1 MAKIETDVLV
11 LGGGVVGLACAYYLA
26 REGRAVTVLEQA
38 TVGAGASYGNCG
50 TITPSHTPPLAMPG
64 MLGKALRWMLKPDA
78 PLYVKPRW
86 DPQLLF
92 WLLRFARRCNWT
104 HFDIVNRVKAELLKH
119 ARQSLAELVQ
129 NEGLDCGFETIGSLY
144 VYRDEQ
150 ALAQSEWLTRALGE
164 VDMPIERLDG
174 AEMRRREPALNES
187 VVGGYFNPLDAHL
200 RPDRLVSALKRAVEA
215 RGGVVR
221 EHCAVAG
228 IEREGAQVGS
238 VHAGSDEYLAREVVF
253 ALGAW
258 SGPMARQLGLNLPVQ
273 PGKGYS
279 VTFSRPTRAPRIPV
293 LLKERSVCVTAWEDG
308 VRLGSTMEFSGYDS
322 TLNRVRLDAL
332 VRGAAEYLHE
342 PHGEHRLEEWQGWR
356 PMTYDDLPV
365 IGRAPRLSNLT
376 MATGHGMLGVTLS
389 ASTGRLVSEI
399 VCGKSPSIDIAPY
412 RFERFG

>member
-1 MAKIETDVLV
+1 
-11 LGGGVVGLACAYYLA
+11 
-26 REGRAVTVLEQA
+26 
-38 TVGAGASYGNCG
+38 
-50 TITPSHTPPLAMPG
+50 
-64 MLGKALRWMLKPDA
+64 
-78 PLYVKPRW
+78 
-86 DPQLLF
+86 
-92 WLLRFARRCNWT
+92 
-104 HFDIVNRVKAELLKH
+104 
-119 ARQSLAELVQ
+119 
-129 NEGLDCGFETIGSLY
+129 
-144 VYRDEQ
+144 
-150 ALAQSEWLTRALGE
+150 
-164 VDMPIERLDG
+164 MPIERLDG